1 MSVPASLAANPR
13 LDRWVGF
20 ETPGRARV
28 AIGKVEYGQGALT
41 GLAQIAA
48 EELDVTMDQVD
59 LVNPETDASPDE
71 GLTVGSM
78 STETSGASIRAACA
92 EARALFVAAAAHRL
106 GCAPGAL
113 DIDGGAFLLE
123 GEPSGLDYWTLA
135 SEVDLAVAPT
145 GEAKAKPPEQHRIV
159 GRDFGRLDLP
169 AKVFGQAYLHDLAPE
184 GVLHARVLRQP
195 GFKAT
200 LVGLNETAIR
210 HAVAPAEV
218 EILREASFVAFIS
231 KSEAAAVAAVNAA
244 EQGAQ
249 WNEAR
254 DLAPALSETASL
266 KELPCQSFPSP
277 EAPPEPSNRRR
288 HSAGYSRPYI
298 AHGSM
303 GPSCGLA
310 LYEAGELTV
319 WTHAQGV
326 YPMRALLARVC
337 SLEPSKIKVIH
348 AQGAGAYGHNGS
360 DDAAVDA
367 AVIAVRRPGRP
378 IRVLWRREDEFGHE
392 PVGTAMHVELTAEL
406 DAGGRI
412 ADYAT
417 EIWSGSHTGGR
428 GRCLAETA
436 LGLPPAPP
444 PAAPPNLPPGVRF
457 SGGILN
463 AIPSYDI
470 PVKRVTE
477 HVVQAPVRTSSL
489 RGLGGPVNTYANE
502 CFVDELAELAGE
514 DPVAF
519 RLAQISD
526 PRAIAVVERTAAMCG
541 WAQRGEAGTG
551 RGLGFAY
558 CRYRDRG
565 AYVAAAAALTVDTE
579 VRLERMWC
587 VTDCGQVINPDACKN
602 QLEGGMIMAA
612 SWALKEQVKLAG
624 RGIASTTWDDYPILR
639 FDEVPP
645 VDVELMMNQQHQRSS
660 GTGEVSLG
668 PALAAIGNAVAHALG
683 ARLRDLP
690 FTRDRIARA
699 LLAG

>member
-1 MSVPASLAANPR
+1 MSLPPSLAANPR

-20 ETPGRARV
+20 ETPGKVRV
-28 AIGKVEYGQGALT
+28 CVGKVEYGQGALT

-48 EELDVTMDQVD
+48 EELDIGLGRLD
-59 LVNPETDASPDE
+59 LVNPETDRSPDE

-78 STETSGASIRAACA
+78 STETSGAAVRAACA
-92 EARALFVAAAAHRL
+92 EVRALFTAAAARRL
-106 GCAPGAL
+106 GCQPERL
-113 DIDGGAFLLE
+113 EIDDGAFLRD
-123 GEPSGLDYWTLA
+123 GEPSGFDYWALA
-135 SEVDLAVAPT
+135 ADVDLATPPT
-145 GEAKAKPPEQHRIV
+145 GAARPKPPERHRIV
-159 GRDFGRLDLP
+159 GRDIARLDLP
-169 AKVFGQAYLHDLAPE
+169 AKIFGAAYLHDLAPA
-184 GVLHARVLRQP
+184 GMLHARVLRQP
-195 GFKAT
+195 GFRAR
-200 LVGLNETAIR
+200 LASLDEAAIR
-210 HAVAPAEV
+210 HAAGPGV
-218 EILREASFVAFIS
+218 EILREQQFVAFLS
-231 KSEAAAVAAVNAA
+231 ESEAAVVAALGAA
-244 EQGAQ
+244 EQTARWDG
-249 WNEAR
+249 AR
-254 DLAPALSETASL
+254 DLSPTLSEAASL
-266 KELPCQSFPSP
+266 KDLPCQSFPSP
-277 EAPPEPSNRRR
+277 EPAPGPSNRRR
-288 HSAGYSRPYI
+288 HTAGYSRPYI

-310 LYEAGELTV
+310 VFDGDELTV

-326 YPMRALLARVC
+326 YPLRMLLARVC
-337 SLEPSKIKVIH
+337 ALAPAKIKVVH
-348 AQGAGAYGHNGS
+348 AQGAGTYGHNGS
-360 DDAAVDA
+360 DDAAIDA
-367 AVIAVRRPGRP
+367 AVIAIRRPGRP

-392 PVGTAMHVELTAEL
+392 PLGTAMHIELAAEL

-436 LGLPPAPP
+436 LELPPAPP
-444 PAAPPNLPPGVRF
+444 PAAPPNLPPGARF

-463 AIPSYDI
+463 AVPSYDI
-470 PVKRVTE
+470 AAKRVTE

-502 CFVDELAELAGE
+502 CFIDELAELAGQ

-519 RLAQISD
+519 RLAQVSD
-526 PRAIAVVERTAAMCG
+526 PRARVVIERTAEMAG
-541 WAQRGEAGTG
+541 WADRGAVGTG

-565 AYVAAAAALTVDTE
+565 AYVAVAVALTVDTE
-579 VRLERMWC
+579 VRLDRMWC
-587 VTDCGQVINPDACKN
+587 VTDCGQVINPDACRN

-612 SWALKEQVKLAG
+612 SWALKEQVRLAG
-624 RGIASTTWDDYPILR
+624 AGVVSTTWDDYPILR

-645 VDVELMMNQQHQRSS
+645 VDVELIMAQDQRSV

-690 FTRDRIARA
+690 YTRDRIARA
-699 LLAG
+699 LLAA

>member
-28 AIGKVEYGQGALT
+28 AVGKVEYGQGALT
-41 GLAQIAA
+41 GLAQLAA
-48 EELDVTMDQVD
+48 DELDVGMDQVD
-59 LVNPETDASPDE
+59 LVNPQTDLSPDE

-78 STETSGASIRAACA
+78 STESSGASVRAACA
-92 EARALFVAAAAHRL
+92 EARALFTAAAASRL
-106 GCAPGAL
+106 GCAAQAL
-113 DIDGGAFLLE
+113 EIEGGVFLLD
-123 GEPSGLDYWTLA
+123 GEPCGLDYWALA
-135 SEVDLAVAPT
+135 AEVDLAVAPT
-145 GEAKAKPPEQHRIV
+145 GEVRAKPPSRHRLV
-159 GRDFGRLDLP
+159 GTSVSRLDLP
-169 AKVFGQAYLHDLAPE
+169 PKLFGAAYLHDLAPA
-184 GVLHARVLRQP
+184 GLLHARVLRQP
-195 GFKAT
+195 GFRAKLAS
-200 LVGLNETAIR
+200 LDEAAIR
-210 HAVAPAEV
+210 RAAGAPI
-218 EILREASFVAFIS
+218 EILREGQFVAFLS
-231 KSEAAAVAAVNAA
+231 ESEAVAVAAVNAA
-244 EQGAQ
+244 ELGAR
-249 WNEAR
+249 WDDAR
-254 DLAPALSETASL
+254 DLSPTLSETASL
-266 KELPCQSFPSP
+266 KQLPSQSFPSP
-277 EAPPEPSNRRR
+277 EPPPESSNRRR
-288 HSAGYSRPYI
+288 HTAGYSRPYI

-310 LYEAGELTV
+310 EMKDGALTV

-326 YPMRALLARVC
+326 YPMRAMLARVC
-337 SLEPSKIKVIH
+337 GLAPESIKVVH
-348 AQGAGAYGHNGS
+348 AQGAGTYGHNGS
-360 DDAAVDA
+360 DDAAIDA

-378 IRVLWRREDEFGHE
+378 VRVQWRREDEFGHE
-392 PVGTAMHVELTAEL
+392 PVGTAMHIELTAEL

-412 ADYAT
+412 ANYGT

-444 PAAPPNLPPGVRF
+444 PAASPNLPAGMRF

-463 AIPSYDI
+463 ASPSYDI
-470 PVKRVTE
+470 PVKRVSE

-502 CFVDELAELAGE
+502 CFIDELAELAGE

-526 PRAIAVVERTAAMCG
+526 PRARVVVERTAQLSG
-541 WAQRGEAGTG
+541 WDGRGEAGTG

-565 AYVAAAAALTVDTE
+565 AYVAVAVALTVETD
-579 VRLERMWC
+579 VRLDHMWC
-587 VTDCGQVINPDACKN
+587 VTDCGQVINPDGCRN

-612 SWALKEQVKLAG
+612 SWALKEQVRFGGAG
-624 RGIASTTWDDYPILR
+624 IVTTTWDDYPILR

-645 VDVELMMNQQHQRSS
+645 VEVELIMAQDQRST

-668 PALAAIGNAVAHALG
+668 PAMAAIGNAVAHALG
-683 ARLRDLP
+683 TRLRDLP
-690 FTRDRIARA
+690 YTRDRIARA
-699 LLAG
+699 LLSSD

>member
-1 MSVPASLAANPR
+1 MSIPASLAANPR

-20 ETPGRARV
+20 EQPGLVRV
-28 AIGKVEYGQGALT
+28 AFGKVEYGQGAMT

-48 EELDVTMDQVD
+48 EELDVGLDRLDV
-59 LVNPETDASPDE
+59 VNPETDLSPDE

-78 STETSGASIRAACA
+78 STESSGASVRFACA
-92 EARALFVAAAAHRL
+92 EVRALFIAAAARKL
-106 GCAPGAL
+106 GCAPEAL
-113 DIDGGAFLLE
+113 DVEDGIFLAD

-135 SEVDLAVAPT
+135 SEVDLTVAPT
-145 GEAKAKPPEQHRIV
+145 GEAAPKPPERHRIV
-159 GRDFGRLDLP
+159 GRRADRLDLP
-169 AKVFGQAYLHDLAPE
+169 PKVFGAAYLHDLSQP
-184 GVLHARVLRQP
+184 GMLHARVLRQP
-195 GFKAT
+195 GFRAR
-200 LVGLNETAIR
+200 LASLDEAAIR
-210 HAVAPAEV
+210 HAAGGAAVD
-218 EILREASFVAFIS
+218 ILREANFVAILCE
-231 KSEAAAVAAVNAA
+231 SEAAADAAIGAA
-244 EQGAQ
+244 EQSVS
-249 WNEAR
+249 WDDAR

-266 KELPCQSFPSP
+266 KELPAQSFPSAEP
-277 EAPPEPSNRRR
+277 PPEPSNRRR
-288 HSAGYSRPYI
+288 LTAGYSRPYI

-310 LYEAGELTV
+310 VFNAGLLTV

-326 YPMRALLARVC
+326 YPLRMLLARVC
-337 SLEPSKIKVIH
+337 GLEPANIKVIH
-348 AQGAGAYGHNGS
+348 TQGAGTYGHNGS
-360 DDAAVDA
+360 DDAAMDA
-367 AVIAVRRPGRP
+367 AVIAVRRPGKP

-406 DAGGRI
+406 DAGGKI
-412 ADYAT
+412 ADYAA

-436 LGLPPAPP
+436 LGLPAPP
-444 PAAPPNLPPGVRF
+444 PAPPPNLPPGVRF

-470 PVKRVTE
+470 PARRVTE
-477 HVVQAPVRTSSL
+477 HMVQAPVRTSSL

-502 CFVDELAELAGE
+502 CFIDELAELAGQ

-526 PRAIAVVERTAAMCG
+526 PRALTVVKRTAKMCG
-541 WAQRGEAGTG
+541 WAKRGPAGTG

-565 AYVAAAAALTVDTE
+565 AYVAAAVALTVETE
-579 VRLERMWC
+579 VRLDHMWC
-587 VTDCGQVINPDACKN
+587 VTDCGQVINPDGAKN
-602 QLEGGMIMAA
+602 QLEGGLIMAA
-612 SWALKEQVKLAG
+612 SWALKEQVRLAG
-624 RGIASTTWDDYPILR
+624 QGIATITWDDYPILR

-645 VDVELMMNQQHQRSS
+645 VDVELVMDQQDQRSS

-690 FTRDRIARA
+690 FTRERIARA
-699 LLAG
+699 LLAAP

>member
-1 MSVPASLAANPR
+1 
-13 LDRWVGF
+13 
-20 ETPGRARV
+20 
-28 AIGKVEYGQGALT
+28 
-41 GLAQIAA
+41 
-48 EELDVTMDQVD
+48 
-59 LVNPETDASPDE
+59 
-71 GLTVGSM
+71 
-78 STETSGASIRAACA
+78 
-92 EARALFVAAAAHRL
+92 
-106 GCAPGAL
+106 
-113 DIDGGAFLLE
+113 
-123 GEPSGLDYWTLA
+123 
-135 SEVDLAVAPT
+135 
-145 GEAKAKPPEQHRIV
+145 
-159 GRDFGRLDLP
+159 
-169 AKVFGQAYLHDLAPE
+169 
-184 GVLHARVLRQP
+184 
-195 GFKAT
+195 
-200 LVGLNETAIR
+200 
-210 HAVAPAEV
+210 
-218 EILREASFVAFIS
+218 
-231 KSEAAAVAAVNAA
+231 
-244 EQGAQ
+244 
-249 WNEAR
+249 
-254 DLAPALSETASL
+254 
-266 KELPCQSFPSP
+266 
-277 EAPPEPSNRRR
+277 
-288 HSAGYSRPYI
+288 
-298 AHGSM
+298 M

-310 LYEAGELTV
+310 LFENGELTV

-337 SLEPSKIKVIH
+337 GLEPAKIKVIH
-348 AQGAGAYGHNGS
+348 AQGAGTYGHNGS

-367 AVIAVRRPGRP
+367 AVIAVRKPGRP

-406 DAGGRI
+406 DAGGKI

-541 WAQRGEAGTG
+541 WDERGAAGTG

-565 AYVAAAAALTVDTE
+565 AFVAAAAALTVDTE

-645 VDVELMMNQQHQRSS
+645 VDVELMLDQQHQRSS